1 MSPEPRGRVRG
12 VGRFRNDAARRRYM
26 TAYDNTLATWPVRPH
41 ELDVE
46 TRFGA
51 THVLAIGTTS
61 GGTTSGGTSSCAPIV
76 LVHAVAVASPS
87 WSANIAALA
96 ERHAVYAIDTIGDV
110 GRSAQTAPVRTAVDM
125 ASWLDD
131 VLAALDLQG
140 AHLVGLS
147 YGGWVALNQAVRS
160 AHRLG
165 SVTAVDP
172 VGAIGRGKTTFL
184 LRIAPDAM
192 LASIA
197 KSDAALRRLLRLLNN
212 GALPDEPLLELSIAG
227 LRTFRAKQPFPRR
240 MSDDDLRAIHTP
252 VLLLFCGSSPV
263 NHAVQAAQRSRS
275 MIASATSEVVPGAGH
290 MLPIE
295 SPELFDIRIL
305 DFIDEIDSRGGTA

>member
-1 MSPEPRGRVRG
+1 MSPARRERVRG
-12 VGRFRNDAARRRYM
+12 VGRFRNDVARRRYM
-26 TAYDNTLATWPVRPH
+26 TAYDSALATWPTRPQQ
-41 ELDVE
+41 LDVE
-46 TRFGA
+46 TRYGA
-51 THVLAIGTTS
+51 THVLATAPTTS
-61 GGTTSGGTSSCAPIV
+61 GPKSAAPIV
-76 LVHAVAVASPS
+76 LIHAVAVASPS

-96 ERHAVYAIDTIGDV
+96 EYRPVYAIDTIGDV
-110 GRSAQTAPVRTAVDM
+110 GRSTQTAPVRTAVAM

-131 VLAALDLQG
+131 VLAALDLHG
-140 AHLVGLS
+140 VHLVGLS
-147 YGGWVALNQAVRS
+147 YGGWVALNQAVR
-160 AHRLG
+160 APDRLS

-184 LRIAPDAM
+184 LRIAPDAA

-252 VLLLFCGSSPV
+252 ALLLFCGSSPV

-275 MIASATSEVVPGAGH
+275 GIAAATSEVIPGAGH

-295 SPELFDIRIL
+295 SPELFDVRLL